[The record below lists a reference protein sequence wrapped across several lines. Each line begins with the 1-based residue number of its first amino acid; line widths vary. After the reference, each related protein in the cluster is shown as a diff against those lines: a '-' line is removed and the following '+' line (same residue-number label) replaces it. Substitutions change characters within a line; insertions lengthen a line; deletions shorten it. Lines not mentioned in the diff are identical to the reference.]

1 MKTDDKIKL
10 DHEELNLE
18 DLIIMGDDKKIPIE
32 IEFPTGT
39 GEMVKAKTLIKQL
52 TLGEFDNIKLKSNT
66 ILESNLLIL
75 ELGLFKTN
83 GENFT
88 REELKL
94 LPIGVVRAIAEKIME
109 ISGITQEEDDQLRDF

>member
-1 MKTDDKIKL
+1 MKNDNINL
-10 DHEELNLE
+10 EHEELNLE

-32 IEFPTGT
+32 IEFPTTT

-83 GENFT
+83 GEHFT
-88 REELKL
+88 RDEMKQ

-109 ISGITQEEDDQLRDF
+109 ISGITQETDDQLRDF